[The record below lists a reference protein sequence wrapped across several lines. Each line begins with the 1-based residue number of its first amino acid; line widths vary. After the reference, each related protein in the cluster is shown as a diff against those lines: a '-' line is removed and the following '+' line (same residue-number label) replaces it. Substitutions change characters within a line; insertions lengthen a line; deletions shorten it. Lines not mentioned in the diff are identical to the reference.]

1 MNTRY
6 YMVIIKGEIK
16 TSEIMSCGYNRNTQK
31 WDVKFNNGKT
41 YSYAYLN
48 VEKLTDPEVLN
59 PNMYRIS
66 REGREFF
73 DVNAI
78 YVFRSGSESYW
89 HICFGNGSERNY
101 RRNDLH
107 IIESCLAQ
115 SQSSNVFEY
124 IKQIAGLSNLKNEET
139 GEKLLSK
146 KFDKISFVG
155 SDVALAKYLNPS
167 SLQGKRTGRE
177 YIPIFP
183 FGCNNSQYK
192 AVKNAMENQ
201 ISVIQGPP
209 GTGKT
214 QTILNII
221 ANILMQGKTV
231 QIVSNNN
238 SATENVYEKLSSPKY
253 NLGFIAATL
262 GSSKNKKTFV
272 LDTNVILHD
281 YRSIYNFE
289 DNDIVIP
296 ITVLNRLQ
304 IRIVKATQQKDYNA
318 VKRLQYL
325 LTHSFYAKALAVK
338 RVVTNDGRRT
348 PGVDGVL
355 WNTPAKKMAAA
366 LSLTDKRYRARP
378 LRRVYIEK
386 KDKKKKRPLGIPT
399 MYDRAMQALYAL
411 ALEPVAE
418 TTADGKSFGFRKGR
432 CAQDACEYLFN
443 ALSRKHISPKWVLE
457 GDIKGCFDHI
467 SHDWLLANI
476 PMDKNILKQFLKAGF
491 IYQRELFPTEEGTPQ
506 GGIISPILAN
516 MTLDGIEKK
525 LVERFHTNA
534 LGKVDSRFK
543 NAHKVNFVRYADDFV
558 VTAATPELALEAK
571 ELIREFLAE
580 RGLELSDEK
589 TVVTNIDD
597 GFDFLG
603 WNFRKYNEK
612 LIIKPSK
619 KAVKAIVSNISDT
632 ILRRGKAWQQDVLIM
647 KLNEQIRGWTNYHQS
662 VCASDAFAHLD
673 YVLYELLWRW
683 AKRRHPKKNKWW
695 ISMRYWHR
703 VGNRNW
709 VFSTENKE
717 LIRVDSTAIVRHTKI
732 KATANPFLD
741 EAYFQKRKFDKG
753 MHRLTG
759 KFKTIWKNQ
768 NGLCYHCGMP
778 MDVTEER
785 EIFYLAPKAKT
796 GVEDVRNMRYV
807 HCACQRIYAENRLKK

>member
-1 MNTRY
+1 MN
-6 YMVIIKGEIK
+6 EINL
-16 TSEIMSCGYNRNTQK
+16 SCAPADRRQWNNWTDIDWVRCEAAVQK
-31 WDVKFNNGKT
+31 
-41 YSYAYLN
+41 
-48 VEKLTDPEVLN
+48 
-59 PNMYRIS
+59 
-66 REGREFF
+66 
-73 DVNAI
+73 
-78 YVFRSGSESYW
+78 
-89 HICFGNGSERNY
+89 
-101 RRNDLH
+101 
-107 IIESCLAQ
+107 
-115 SQSSNVFEY
+115 
-124 IKQIAGLSNLKNEET
+124 
-139 GEKLLSK
+139 
-146 KFDKISFVG
+146 
-155 SDVALAKYLNPS
+155 
-167 SLQGKRTGRE
+167 LQG
-177 YIPIFP
+177 
-183 FGCNNSQYK
+183 
-192 AVKNAMENQ
+192 
-201 ISVIQGPP
+201 
-209 GTGKT
+209 
-214 QTILNII
+214 
-221 ANILMQGKTV
+221 
-231 QIVSNNN
+231 
-238 SATENVYEKLSSPKY
+238 
-253 NLGFIAATL
+253 
-262 GSSKNKKTFV
+262 
-272 LDTNVILHD
+272 
-281 YRSIYNFE
+281 
-289 DNDIVIP
+289 
-296 ITVLNRLQ
+296 
-304 IRIVKATQQKDYNA
+304 RIVKAQKEGRPGK
-318 VKRLQYL
+318 VKALQWT

-338 RVVTNDGRRT
+338 RVTSNKGKNT
-348 PGVDGVL
+348 AGVDKVL
-355 WNTPAKKMAAA
+355 WTTPNAKMGAVAD
-366 LSLTDKRYRARP
+366 LKRRGYNPQP
-378 LRRVYIEK
+378 LRRVHIK
-386 KDKKKKRPLGIPT
+386 KSNGKLRPLGIPT
-399 MYDRAMQALYAL
+399 MKDRAMQALYLMAL
-411 ALEPVAE
+411 NPVAE
-418 TTADGKSFGFRKGR
+418 TTADRHSYGFRRER
-432 CAQDACEYLFN
+432 CTVDAIVQCHTI
-443 ALSRKHISPKWVLE
+443 LSKEVSPQWILE

-612 LIIKPSK
+612 LIIKPSQ

-695 ISMRYWHR
+695 ISTRYWHR

-759 KFKTIWKNQ
+759 KFKMIWKNQ

-785 EIFYLAPKAKT
+785 EIFYLAPKAKA
-796 GVEDVRNMRYV
+796 GMEDVRNMRYV
-807 HCACQRIYAENRLKK
+807 HCTCQRIYAENRLKK

>member
-1 MNTRY
+1 MET
-6 YMVIIKGEIK
+6 VLKAIADWIKGILTAGIMSNLSGLFDDVNTQVGNIAQQVGTKPSSFEPRVFAMIEALSRNVVLPIAGIILTFIACYELIEMITQHNNMAQFEPALIMRWIFKTAVSVWFISNTFDIVMAVFDITQKVVSDSSGIIAGNTHVNDIGLSMLQSSLMQMDVGPLFGLFLQSFFIGITMRILSIVIFVIVYGRMIEIYCIPVNDKYSTTEGK
-16 TSEIMSCGYNRNTQK
+16 TSE
-31 WDVKFNNGKT
+31 
-41 YSYAYLN
+41 
-48 VEKLTDPEVLN
+48 
-59 PNMYRIS
+59 
-66 REGREFF
+66 
-73 DVNAI
+73 
-78 YVFRSGSESYW
+78 
-89 HICFGNGSERNY
+89 
-101 RRNDLH
+101 
-107 IIESCLAQ
+107 
-115 SQSSNVFEY
+115 
-124 IKQIAGLSNLKNEET
+124 
-139 GEKLLSK
+139 
-146 KFDKISFVG
+146 
-155 SDVALAKYLNPS
+155 
-167 SLQGKRTGRE
+167 
-177 YIPIFP
+177 
-183 FGCNNSQYK
+183 
-192 AVKNAMENQ
+192 
-201 ISVIQGPP
+201 
-209 GTGKT
+209 
-214 QTILNII
+214 
-221 ANILMQGKTV
+221 
-231 QIVSNNN
+231 
-238 SATENVYEKLSSPKY
+238 KLSDEAMLS
-253 NLGFIAATL
+253 AQW
-262 GSSKNKKTFV
+262 KNIDWHKAEQEV
-272 LDTNVILHD
+272 
-281 YRSIYNFE
+281 
-289 DNDIVIP
+289 
-296 ITVLNRLQ
+296 NRLQ

-338 RVVTNDGRRT
+338 RVVTNDGRKT

-355 WNTPAKKMAAA
+355 WNTPAKKMKAV
-366 LSLTDKRYRARP
+366 LSLTDKGYRARP

-612 LIIKPSK
+612 LIIKPSQ

-695 ISMRYWHR
+695 ISTRYWHR

-759 KFKTIWKNQ
+759 KFKMIWKNQ

-785 EIFYLAPKAKT
+785 EIFYLAPKAKA
-796 GVEDVRNMRYV
+796 GMEDVRNMRYV
-807 HCACQRIYAENRLKK
+807 HCTCQRIYAENRLKK